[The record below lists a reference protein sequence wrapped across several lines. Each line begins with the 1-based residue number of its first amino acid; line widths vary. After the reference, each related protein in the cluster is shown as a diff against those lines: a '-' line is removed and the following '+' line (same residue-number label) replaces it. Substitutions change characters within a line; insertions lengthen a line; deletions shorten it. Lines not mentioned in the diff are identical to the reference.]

1 MLFDLWGT
9 LIQHEGPGE
18 DRGRGNLRVE
28 RASAALSELGFSYAA
43 AAITKALSCAWD
55 ELSRIHADGRDISA
69 EGRTVL
75 FVRHLD
81 PRLGE
86 KLDDSAWYRLHQ
98 AVLTAALQARPDAI
112 PGSVEAV
119 RAVKMLG
126 VPAGLISNAG
136 ATPGFV
142 LREIMDGYGL
152 LEHFDHTVFSDE
164 VELSKPATAVFEHA
178 LDAFGV
184 AAEDAAF
191 VGDQPVLDVLGPQSA
206 GIRAIQ
212 VGDLREDGIVPDARI
227 ASLDELVPALRK
239 IGLLDGA

>member
-18 DRGRGNLRVE
+18 DRARADLRAGRARAVLDECGFPYGEPSISDALR
-28 RASAALSELGFSYAA
+28 
-43 AAITKALSCAWD
+43 IAWD
-55 ELSRIHADGRDISA
+55 ELGRIHADGRDISA

-81 PRLGE
+81 PDLGE
-86 KLDDSAWYRLHQ
+86 KLDDNAWYRLHQ
-98 AVLTAALQARPDAI
+98 AVLTAALQTRPNPI
-112 PGSVEAV
+112 QGGVEAL
-119 RAVKMLG
+119 RSIKMLG
-126 VPAGLISNAG
+126 ASAGLISNAG

-152 LEHFDHTVFSDE
+152 LEHFDHTIFSDE
-164 VELSKPATAVFEHA
+164 VELSKPASAIFEHA

-184 AAEDAAF
+184 SPDDVAF
-191 VGDQPVLDVLGPQSA
+191 IGDQPVLDVLGPQNA

-212 VGDLREDGIVPDARI
+212 LGDLREDGIVPDARI
-227 ASLDELVPALRK
+227 ASLSELIPALRK
-239 IGLLDGA
+239 LGMIE